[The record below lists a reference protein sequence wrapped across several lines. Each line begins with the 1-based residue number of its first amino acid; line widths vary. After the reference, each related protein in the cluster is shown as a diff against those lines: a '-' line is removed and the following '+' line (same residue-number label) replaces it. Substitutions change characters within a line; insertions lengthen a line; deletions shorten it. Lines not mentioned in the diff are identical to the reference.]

1 MGFCP
6 VLKTL
11 SEANLREKVS
21 QIELPFLLW
30 LAMLYEQMQPSGY
43 QAGYLPNPSLWSWE
57 QSPIALCG
65 PLQMPNLQRPKRAS
79 GEEWDVLAPLKK
91 LRLSEIPNFE
101 AEADMAVDADAESR
115 MTRQPS
121 GSPNAM
127 KLDSDGETIDPPPE
141 TKDKDAQERRARI
154 QQRAWEEMRRYRQAL
169 RNCESGMMIRD
180 CA

>member
-1 MGFCP
+1 M
-6 VLKTL
+6 LKTL
-11 SEANLREKVS
+11 SEANLRNKS
-21 QIELPFLLW
+21 QIETISLVT
-30 LAMLYEQMQPSGY
+30 AMLYEQMQPSGY
-43 QAGYLPNPSLWSWE
+43 QGGYLPNPSLWSWE
-57 QSPIALCG
+57 QSHIALCG

-115 MTRQPS
+115 HRHPS

-127 KLDSDGETIDPPPE
+127 KLDSDGETTDPPPE

-154 QQRAWEEMRRYRQAL
+154 QQRAWDEMRRYRQAL
-169 RNCESGMMIRD
+169 RNCESGVVVRD

>member
-1 MGFCP
+1 
-6 VLKTL
+6 
-11 SEANLREKVS
+11 
-21 QIELPFLLW
+21 
-30 LAMLYEQMQPSGY
+30 
-43 QAGYLPNPSLWSWE
+43 
-57 QSPIALCG
+57 
-65 PLQMPNLQRPKRAS
+65 MPNLQRPKRAS

-115 MTRQPS
+115 MTRHPS

-141 TKDKDAQERRARI
+141 TKDKDDKDAQERRARI